1 VPTDKRQEFARRA
14 EWFRYLAERDKGSLA
29 FGVSQDPSLDRSKAR
44 SRSLLTTLW
53 LVGGALYLISTL
65 LFTNAIGLFG
75 DHDVS
80 TSVGEVNLPISRPP
94 LAVSVENSKKAQDL
108 DHQVSPA
115 AERPHAVSPDQ
126 PSYEAPGLMV
136 PATGIPEE
144 EIAGPASSEPIEQ
157 ASISPANTSEPEIFK
172 VTRVATIR
180 SGPSA
185 TAKVIGTASLG
196 AELQVKERANGWIRF
211 VDPSSGNSG
220 WIQSDVV
227 AGISH
232 QAKQVAPSDS
242 EQAPGLNPQKPKLV
256 QKAGKQKPKGP
267 SKAARS
273 HPSKQPSPDP
283 RGAYA
288 DLPDDGDFID
298 AGPGWMG
305 PFARRRMLREG
316 LMSPDFIPPR

>member
-1 VPTDKRQEFARRA
+1 M
-14 EWFRYLAERDKGSLA
+14 
-29 FGVSQDPSLDRSKAR
+29 VSR
-44 SRSLLTTLW
+44 
-53 LVGGALYLISTL
+53 
-65 LFTNAIGLFG
+65 
-75 DHDVS
+75 
-80 TSVGEVNLPISRPP
+80 
-94 LAVSVENSKKAQDL
+94 
-108 DHQVSPA
+108 
-115 AERPHAVSPDQ
+115 
-126 PSYEAPGLMV
+126 
-136 PATGIPEE
+136 IPEE

-157 ASISPANTSEPEIFK
+157 ASTSPANTSEPEIFK